1 MLLSLVVIGWLYV
14 VVMMS
19 IAEAM
24 ATNGTVLGAVFTF
37 LLYGLGPIALVVYL
51 MLTPARRRRLRAKEE
66 ADRAQARAQA
76 TAAPEAA
83 TATPG
88 SGAPDA
94 GREAPG
100 DAVAPVRKEP

>member
-66 ADRAQARAQA
+66 ADQAKARAQA
-76 TAAPEAA
+76 AA
-83 TATPG
+83 TSPNAD
-88 SGAPDA
+88 SGKPDA
-94 GREAPG
+94 GGEAAG